1 MCHRHAGRRNA
12 DVVKPQIESMIN
24 FFRRIRKQLADD
36 NKPLKYMRY
45 AIGEIVLVVIGI
57 LIALSINNWNEQ
69 SKIGKSIDSNLVI
82 LKQNLLEDQ
91 TQLENLKQSMITN
104 IHSADSSMLQ
114 MKTLIP
120 VDNSIKK
127 FLATLTHEYQFS
139 PNTNAIETI
148 TQSNEVP
155 VLSTELRTAILDYYA
170 LIERTKEREHISNI
184 NIQNDFA
191 PYVFNEYPD
200 IFQKNNR
207 FPFIE
212 LYYKN
217 DPRPISAI
225 DENKFLKDKKL
236 EVFLVVRYFQ
246 VVSLKQFYEELI
258 ESANIIL
265 NLLEEKHKK

>member
-1 MCHRHAGRRNA
+1 
-12 DVVKPQIESMIN
+12 
-24 FFRRIRKQLADD
+24 
-36 NKPLKYMRY
+36 
-45 AIGEIVLVVIGI
+45 
-57 LIALSINNWNEQ
+57 
-69 SKIGKSIDSNLVI
+69 
-82 LKQNLLEDQ
+82 
-91 TQLENLKQSMITN
+91 
-104 IHSADSSMLQ
+104 MLQ

-127 FLATLTHEYQFS
+127 FMLTLMHEYQFS
-139 PNTNAIETI
+139 PNTNAIETL
-148 TQSNEVP
+148 TQSNAVP

-170 LIERTKEREHISNI
+170 LIERTKEREHISNM
-184 NIQNDFA
+184 NLQNDFA
-191 PYVFNEYPD
+191 THIFNEYPD
-200 IFQKNNR
+200 IFQKNSR

-236 EVFLVVRYFQ
+236 EVLLIVRYYQ
-246 VVSLKQFYEELI
+246 VVSLKDYYAELI

>member
-1 MCHRHAGRRNA
+1 
-12 DVVKPQIESMIN
+12 MIP
-24 FFRRIRKQLADD
+24 FFRKIRKKMADD
-36 NKPLKYMRY
+36 NKPMKYARY

-57 LIALSINNWNEQ
+57 LIALQLNNWNEQ

-104 IHSADSSMLQ
+104 IHSADSSLLQ

-120 VDNSIKK
+120 VDNSTKK
-127 FLATLTHEYQFS
+127 FMLTLMHEYQFS
-139 PNTNAIETI
+139 PNTNAIETL

-170 LIERTKEREHISNI
+170 LIERTKEREHISNM
-184 NIQNDFA
+184 NLQNDFA
-191 PYVFNEYPD
+191 THIFNEYPD
-200 IFQKNNR
+200 IFQKNSR

-225 DENKFLKDKKL
+225 DENKFLKDKKFEAL
-236 EVFLVVRYFQ
+236 LIVRYYQ
-246 VVSLKQFYEELI
+246 VVNLKDYYAELI

-265 NLLEEKHKK
+265 NLLEEKLKK

>member
-1 MCHRHAGRRNA
+1 
-12 DVVKPQIESMIN
+12 MIP
-24 FFRRIRKQLADD
+24 FFRKIRKKMADD

-57 LIALSINNWNEQ
+57 LIALQLNNWNEQ
-69 SKIGKSIDSNLVI
+69 SKIGRSIDSNLII

-127 FLATLTHEYQFS
+127 FMLTLMHEYRFS
-139 PNTNAIETI
+139 PNTNAIETL

-170 LIERTKEREHISNI
+170 LIERTKEREHISNM
-184 NIQNDFA
+184 NLQNDFA
-191 PYVFNEYPD
+191 PYVFHEYPD
-200 IFQKNNR
+200 IFQKNSR

-217 DPRPISAI
+217 DPRPMSAI
-225 DENKFLKDKKL
+225 DENKFLKDKKFEAL
-236 EVFLVVRYFQ
+236 LIVRYYQ
-246 VVSLKQFYEELI
+246 VVNLKDYYAELI

>member
-1 MCHRHAGRRNA
+1 
-12 DVVKPQIESMIN
+12 MIP
-24 FFRRIRKQLADD
+24 FFRKIRKKMADD

-57 LIALSINNWNEQ
+57 LIALQINNWNEQ
-69 SKIGKSIDSNLVI
+69 SKIDKSIDSDLVI
-82 LKQNLLEDQ
+82 LKQNLLVDQ
-91 TQLENLKQSMITN
+91 TQLENLKQSMIIN

-120 VDNSIKK
+120 VDNNMKK
-127 FLATLTHEYQFS
+127 FILTLMREYRFT
-139 PNTNAIETI
+139 PNTNAIETL
-148 TQSNEVP
+148 TQSNKVP

-170 LIERTKEREHISNI
+170 LIERAKEREHISNM
-184 NIQNDFA
+184 NLQNDFA
-191 PYVFNEYPD
+191 PYVFHEYPD
-200 IFQKNNR
+200 IFQKNSR

-225 DENKFLKDKKL
+225 DENKFLKDKTL
-236 EVFLVVRYFQ
+236 EVFLVVRYYQ
-246 VVSLKQFYEELI
+246 VVNLKDFYAELI

>member
-1 MCHRHAGRRNA
+1 M
-12 DVVKPQIESMIN
+12 
-24 FFRRIRKQLADD
+24 ADD
-36 NKPLKYMRY
+36 NKPLQYMRY

-57 LIALSINNWNEQ
+57 LIALQLNNWNEQ
-69 SKIGKSIDSNLVI
+69 SKIGKSIDNNLVI

-104 IHSADSSMLQ
+104 KHSADSSMLQ

-120 VDNSIKK
+120 VDNSVKK
-127 FLATLTHEYQFS
+127 FMLTLMHEYQFS
-139 PNTNAIETI
+139 PNTNAIETL

-170 LIERTKEREHISNI
+170 LIERTKEREHISNM
-184 NIQNDFA
+184 NLQNDFA
-191 PYVFNEYPD
+191 THIFNEYPD
-200 IFQKNNR
+200 IFQKNSR

-225 DENKFLKDKKL
+225 DENKFLKDKKFEAL
-236 EVFLVVRYFQ
+236 LIVRYYQ
-246 VVSLKQFYEELI
+246 VVNLKDYYAELI

>member
-1 MCHRHAGRRNA
+1 MREFGT

-45 AIGEIVLVVIGI
+45 AIGEIVLVMIGI
-57 LIALSINNWNEQ
+57 LLGLQVNDWNDER
-69 SKIGKSIDSNLVI
+69 KIGKSIDSNLVI

-91 TQLENLKQSMITN
+91 TQLENLKQGTISN
-104 IHSADSSMLQ
+104 IHSADSSLLQ

-139 PNTNAIETI
+139 PNINAIETI

-155 VLSTELRTAILDYYA
+155 VLSTELSTAILDYYA
-170 LIERTKEREHISNI
+170 LIERTAEREHISNI

-191 PYVFNEYPD
+191 SYVFNEYPD

-207 FPFIE
+207 FQFIE
-212 LYYKN
+212 EYYKN

-225 DENKFLKDKKL
+225 DEKKFLMDKKM

-246 VVSLKQFYEELI
+246 VVRLKQFYEELV
-258 ESANIIL
+258 ESSNIIL
-265 NLLEEKHKK
+265 NLLEGKYKK